1 MSHSALRTDTAPGN
15 YALDPRRYYVVAV
28 FWLALFLFWM
38 AWIMQAPLLVS
49 YWGVVEHVAFSNAE
63 YLTTG
68 VNLAGLVTVL
78 LAGYVYDRLGG
89 HRTTTIC
96 LAIMTV
102 GFGLR
107 PFAVNSFPLM
117 LVLTIIGGLGFTIVV
132 GPPVVVAKW
141 FGSHRM
147 TWPLALVFSAFGAGQ
162 TAGTLMGAR
171 MVADLGARWA
181 FGVVS
186 IALIAV
192 MALWTFF
199 VPREPAQPAGPDTP
213 DRAPLVP
220 ALRQLLAVKGSWKY
234 ILLGAFVSGG
244 AVFSGSFLPG
254 TLIELFRL
262 GPVDAGDAAAI
273 IPGVAVFGVLI
284 LGAFAR
290 RTGNVARYGIATSA
304 IQVGGWILLTALWAA
319 NPNGMSLT
327 FTLIVLAVLGFAN
340 QVPLTFAVTALEEVD
355 GITPP
360 IRGAASGFYFTGVA
374 AGGYVFPTI
383 LANRVT
389 ADGLGAGFW
398 GLVVLFA
405 LTLLFWCLT
414 RVGARSPVLAPSAAA
429 EAPAALAEQPE

>member
-1 MSHSALRTDTAPGN
+1 LSHSVLRADTAPDR
-15 YALDPRRYYVVAV
+15 YPLDPRRYYVFAV
-28 FWLALFLFWM
+28 FWAALFLFWM
-38 AWIMQAPLLVS
+38 AWIMEAPLLVS
-49 YWGVVEHVAFSNAE
+49 YWGVVQHVSFSNAE
-63 YLTTG
+63 YLVTG
-68 VNLAGLVTVL
+68 VNLSGLATVL
-78 LAGYVYDRLGG
+78 LAGYFYDRLGG

-117 LVLTIIGGLGFTIVV
+117 LVLTIVGGLGFTVIVGV
-132 GPPVVVAKW
+132 PVVAAKW
-141 FGSHRM
+141 FGGHRM
-147 TWPLALVFSAFGAGQ
+147 TWPLALLFSAFGAGQ
-162 TAGTLMGAR
+162 TVGTLMGAR

-186 IALIAV
+186 IALVAV
-192 MALWTFF
+192 LVVWTFL
-199 VPREPAQPAGPDTP
+199 VPREPAQLAGPDSP
-213 DRAPLVP
+213 ERAPLIP
-220 ALRQLLAVKGSWKY
+220 ALRQLIMVNGIWKY

-244 AVFSGSFLPG
+244 GVFANSFLPG

-262 GPVDAGDAAAI
+262 GPVDAGDAASL
-273 IPGVAVFGVLI
+273 IPGVSVFGMLL

-290 RTGNVARYGIATSA
+290 RTGKAARYGIATSA
-304 IQVGGWILLTALWAA
+304 IQVAGWILLASLWAS

-327 FTLIVLAVLGFAN
+327 FTLIVLAVLGFAI

-355 GITPP
+355 GITPS

-398 GLVVLFA
+398 GLVALFTIS
-405 LTLLFWCLT
+405 LGFWCLT
-414 RVGARSPVLAPSAAA
+414 RVGARTRVLDAAA
-429 EAPAALAEQPE
+429 APVVLSEQAE